1 MTKLRFLTIIC
12 SLFLFVATANIQA
25 GDASA
30 GREKAQICLTCHQ
43 AGDGTV
49 GPDTPIISGQY
60 EDYLVQALKNYRSGN
75 RANPLMASFVSTL
88 TDDDIEDLAAFYSEL
103 ESSLTTP
110 PAK

>member
-1 MTKLRFLTIIC
+1 MLRLRFLAII
-12 SLFLFVATANIQA
+12 SSFFVFAAVTEIQA
-25 GDASA
+25 ADAAA

-88 TDDDIEDLAAFYSEL
+88 TDDDIEDLAAFYSEM